1 MCRRC
6 RLTIV
11 ITGVAGFIGFHTANY
26 FLDSGFKV
34 IGIDSLSNLLYS
46 SEVKKDKVEALS
58 RRQNF
63 SFYKIDLSYQG
74 IDDLLSDVNVVINL
88 AGLPGQELSWSEFDE
103 YQKANTLLVY
113 KLLQAIKRSPR
124 IYYLQ
129 ISSSSVQGNSSGTN
143 SGLTL
148 SPYGVSKL
156 GAENLIRAYRAEFG
170 LRCGILRLFSVFGP
184 DQRPDMA
191 YAKFCNLISQG
202 KSVSVYGDGHQSR
215 SNTFIS
221 DVARAIFLCALERIP
236 DLEADVT
243 SNETITLLESIK
255 IISDELGQ
263 SPTIKFHARKFGDQ
277 HISRGNP
284 ETLRALLGFQV
295 ETSIEDGL
303 RRQARQFLDQTGL
316 K

>member
-1 MCRRC
+1 MTV
-6 RLTIV
+6 L

-26 FLDSGFKV
+26 FLDSGYKV

-46 SEVKKDKVEALS
+46 SEVKNDKVNRLS
-58 RRQNF
+58 RRKKF
-63 SFYKIDLSYQG
+63 SFYKIDLSYHE
-74 IDDLLSDVNVVINL
+74 IDELLSDVDVVINL
-88 AGLPGQELSWSEFDE
+88 AGLPGQELSWSEFEE

-113 KLLQAIKRSPR
+113 KLLQALKRNPD

-129 ISSSSVQGNSSGTN
+129 ISSSSVQGNSSGANT
-143 SGLTL
+143 GLTL
-148 SPYGVSKL
+148 SPYGVSKM
-156 GAENLIRAYRAEFG
+156 GAENLVRAYRTELG
-170 LRCGILRLFSVFGP
+170 LSCGILRLFSVFGP
-184 DQRPDMA
+184 NQRPDMA
-191 YAKFCNLISQG
+191 YAKFCNLISAG
-202 KSVSVYGDGHQSR
+202 KSIPVYGDGHQSR
-215 SNTFIS
+215 SNTFVS

-243 SNETITLLESIK
+243 ANETITLLESIR

-263 SPTIKFHARKFGDQ
+263 NPSIEFHDRKFGDQ
-277 HISRGNP
+277 HFSSGNP

-303 RRQARQFLDQTGL
+303 RRQVRQFLDESGL

>member
-1 MCRRC
+1 M
-6 RLTIV
+6 TVV

-46 SEVKKDKVEALS
+46 SEVKKDKVKVLS
-58 RRQNF
+58 GRENF
-63 SFYKIDLSYQG
+63 SFHKIDLSHQE
-74 IDDLLSDVNVVINL
+74 IDELLSDVDVVINL
-88 AGLPGQELSWSEFDE
+88 AGLPGQELSWSEFAE

-113 KLLQAIKRSPR
+113 KLLQAVKRNPR

-143 SGLTL
+143 NGLTL

-156 GAENLIRAYRAEFG
+156 GAENLVRAYRTELG
-170 LRCGILRLFSVFGP
+170 LNCGILRLFSVFGP

-191 YAKFCNLISQG
+191 YAKFCDLISQG
-202 KSVSVYGDGHQSR
+202 KSIPVYGDGHQSR
-215 SNTFIS
+215 SNTFVS
-221 DVARAIFLCALERIP
+221 DVARAIFLCASEQIP
-236 DLEADVT
+236 NLEADVT
-243 SNETITLLESIK
+243 SSESITLLESIK
-255 IISDELGQ
+255 IISDELGR
-263 SPTIKFHARKFGDQ
+263 SSSIEFHDRRLGDQ
-277 HISRGNP
+277 YVSGGNP
-284 ETLRALLGFQV
+284 KKLSDLLGFQA

-303 RRQARQFLDQTGL
+303 RRQVRHFLNETGL